1 MRPRT
6 GPHSLE
12 RPVESGV
19 TGQRPQTDEGP
30 MRAAGWSLR
39 LALGGR
45 GTEAKPAP
53 APVSGASSSSQGDC
67 HQPLMGIDTALGSR
81 FC

>member
-1 MRPRT
+1 
-6 GPHSLE
+6 
-12 RPVESGV
+12 
-19 TGQRPQTDEGP
+19 

-67 HQPLMGIDTALGSR
+67 HQPLMGIDTAPSSR